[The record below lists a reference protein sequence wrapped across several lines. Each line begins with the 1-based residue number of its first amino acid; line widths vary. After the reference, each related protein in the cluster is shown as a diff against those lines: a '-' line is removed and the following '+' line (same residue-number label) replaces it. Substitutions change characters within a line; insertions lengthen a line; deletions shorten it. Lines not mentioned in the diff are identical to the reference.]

1 MISWSCPAVVIM
13 KIDMKK
19 NDKELIWKTTETR
32 PLLHTRVF
40 DVIGQT
46 EVSAA
51 GQRGDFVAIHAPDW
65 VVVVP
70 VYRGNFVLVR
80 QWRHG
85 AGCLTTEFPAGVAEP
100 GETPEQT
107 AARELREETG
117 FIAGKVTLLGSC
129 CANPAL
135 FSNRTHICLAEDLTP
150 TGELHPDE
158 DELLDALPVP
168 IDEVIAAF
176 GTGEYVHAYM
186 GTALAFYLRRE
197 AKKQRRGE
205 G

>member
-1 MISWSCPAVVIM
+1 MTM
-13 KIDMKK
+13 K
-19 NDKELIWKTTETR
+19 NESELIWKTTETR
-32 PLLHTRVF
+32 PLLHTPVF
-40 DVIGQT
+40 DVIGQR
-46 EVSAA
+46 EEAA
-51 GQRGDFVAIHAPDW
+51 NGLSGDYVAIEAPDW

-70 VYRGNFVLVR
+70 VYQGRFVLVR

-85 AGCLTTEFPAGVAEP
+85 AGRLTVEFPAGVAEP

-117 FIAGKVTLLGSC
+117 FVAGKVTLLGSC

-135 FSNRTHICLAEDLTP
+135 FKNRTHICLAEDLTP

-158 DELLDALPVP
+158 DELLDALLVPV
-168 IDEVIAAF
+168 DEAIAAY

-197 AKKQRRGE
+197 AGKK
-205 G
+205 